1 MCNFEP
7 VRCGS
12 IWPLWFI
19 DYGFAIRLRG
29 TSFAGTA
36 GLTDGLMAGVGLT
49 FAAGDAEFVL
59 EFGLEL
65 EFELEFAFAFTLA
78 FEFALVFFET

>member
-1 MCNFEP
+1 MNQQVVGQF
-7 VRCGS
+7 G
-12 IWPLWFI
+12 LFGLF

-29 TSFAGTA
+29 TSFWGTA
-36 GLTDGLMAGVGLT
+36 GVTEGLTAGVGLR

-65 EFELEFAFAFTLA
+65 EFELEFAFALTLA